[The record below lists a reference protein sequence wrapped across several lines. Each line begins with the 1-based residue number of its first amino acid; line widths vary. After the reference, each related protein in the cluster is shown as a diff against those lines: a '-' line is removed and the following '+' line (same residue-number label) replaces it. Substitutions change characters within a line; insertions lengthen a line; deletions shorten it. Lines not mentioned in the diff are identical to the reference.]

1 MPNGVGTW
9 GSITTDAD
17 YKVFTMHFLDASG
30 DTWTEQLFTA
40 LSATAAA
47 VQAWIVLYQL
57 TTQASIYGVEQSLGW
72 FGDKDPDNAEAG
84 YRGGI
89 EQGINLLFKDADTRV
104 TRPLRIPAPVE
115 TILQGNQDIPL
126 LSAAALSDL
135 LVATLVLQPDYPFVS
150 AQYTGRRERKNNP
163 RVG

>member
-1 MPNGVGTW
+1 MPNGIGTW
-9 GSITTDAD
+9 GAITAD
-17 YKVFTMHFLDASG
+17 PDYNVYTLHFVDASN

-57 TTQASIYGVEQSLGW
+57 TTQSSIYGIIKGQGW
-72 FGDKDPDNAEAG
+72 FGDRDPDNAEAG

-89 EQGINLLFKDADTRV
+89 EQGINLLFKDPDTRE
-104 TRPLRIPAPVE
+104 TRPMRIPAPVE
-115 TILQGNQDIPL
+115 DIMQGNQDIPL
-126 LSAAALSDL
+126 LSSDALSDL
-135 LVATLVLQPDYPFVS
+135 LVATLALQPDYPFVS

-163 RVG
+163 KVG